1 MPAFKMT
8 WVRIGMLA
16 GLSLLGL
23 ASGCAVVQPWE
34 RGELADYNMR
44 PDRDPLSDLFE
55 EHVYFT
61 REGAAGGRGV
71 GGGGCGCN

>member
-1 MPAFKMT
+1 MSAHKL
-8 WVRIGMLA
+8 MLTRLIWLLLLA
-16 GLSLLGL
+16 LAVLSP
-23 ASGCAVVQPWE
+23 GCTVVQPWQ
-34 RGELADYNMR
+34 RGELADYTMR